1 MQPHP
6 QNKSKIICALLV
18 SMLLT
23 STVLFFTSLPQTKA
37 APIPITVVGPDGT
50 YHAITDIT
58 SLSYTVG
65 SGGYRSNTQLN
76 WGNYQGVSLL
86 ALCNSIGTPLAD
98 YQNVTVQTSSGATV
112 IFDYE
117 QIATGNNIAPQYK
130 TYNNVT
136 GAVQAPTQ
144 PLTLIV
150 AYQFANGTALP
161 GSSSTRLLIVG
172 PEGLLFSGPGLA
184 GVDNITITN
193 VGTVPTTTPTPTP
206 TPTPSPSPTPPPTA
220 SPSSSPE
227 PTAQPTASA
236 TPTNSPSPTPA
247 GSSSE
252 QWPATYTAAIAA
264 IIIVLIIAVAAIVL
278 RRK

>member
-1 MQPHP
+1 MQLHP

-23 STVLFFTSLPQTKA
+23 STLLFFTALPQTKA
-37 APIPITVVGPDGT
+37 APIPITVIGPDGT
-50 YHAITDIT
+50 SYTINDIT
-58 SLSYTVG
+58 SVPYTVG
-65 SGGYRSNTQLN
+65 SGGYKSNTQLN
-76 WGNYQGVSLL
+76 WGNYQGISLL
-86 ALCNSIGTPLAD
+86 AICNSIGTTLAD
-98 YQNVTVQTSSGATV
+98 YQNVTVQTSSGATD

-117 QIATGNNIAPQYK
+117 QVAAGTNISPQYK

-136 GAVQAPTQ
+136 GAVQAPSQ
-144 PLTLIV
+144 PVTLIV

-172 PEGLLFSGPGLA
+172 PEGLLFPGPGLA

-193 VGTVPTTTPTPTP
+193 VGAVPTTTPTP

-220 SPSSSPE
+220 SPSPSPE

-236 TPTNSPSPTPA
+236 TPTNSPSPTSA

-252 QWPATYTAAIAA
+252 QWPATYTVAIAA
-264 IIIVLIIAVAAIVL
+264 IIILSIIAVVAIVL